1 MKKFGS
7 TVRGGNRPRWVGF
20 AAVAFCAVLVGASCT
35 VPPRPRPP
43 GAQATQGA
51 TRLPNPWTP
60 TPPQVPQSPAEGGA
74 TAGAPGGSVTPVGS
88 NFDVGRYLLN
98 DRVPESS
105 AWEPSGNFRAICEY
119 SHLAYDDPIVYPG
132 QAGQSHLHMF
142 FGNTLANANSTY
154 ESLRTTGSSTCHG
167 GPINRSAYWM
177 PALIDASGKVVTPD
191 YLIVYYKGSIGAGAQ
206 YQAQIRAIRSM
217 PAGLRMIAGYDM
229 ANPSTPTHFSWACE
243 SGGPSSQQIPNCGSG
258 VRVGVSLTFP
268 TCWDGRN
275 LDSANHRSHLA
286 YRSADPH
293 TGHLSCPAT
302 HPVMLPEFTLGAW
315 FSHDGNSRN
324 WHLSSDQMP
333 GMTHANGSTFHSD
346 WFGAW
351 DPTIQDTWV
360 AKCINDMLN
369 CQGGQIGN
377 GQRLLDPPDYTGP
390 HTIAPPPH

>member
-1 MKKFGS
+1 M
-7 TVRGGNRPRWVGF
+7 
-20 AAVAFCAVLVGASCT
+20 
-35 VPPRPRPP
+35 
-43 GAQATQGA
+43 
-51 TRLPNPWTP
+51 
-60 TPPQVPQSPAEGGA
+60 
-74 TAGAPGGSVTPVGS
+74 GS
-88 NFDVGRYLLN
+88 NFDVGRFLVA

-105 AWEPSGNFRAICEY
+105 AREPSGNFRAICEY

-243 SGGPSSQQIPNCGSG
+243 SGGASSQQIPNCGSG
-258 VRVGVSLTFP
+258 VR
-268 TCWDGRN
+268 GR
-275 LDSANHRSHLA
+275 LVDVPYVLGRPQPRQREPSQPSRLPQRRSSHRA
-286 YRSADPH
+286 PVVP
-293 TGHLSCPAT
+293 GHASGDAARV
-302 HPVMLPEFTLGAW
+302 HVGAW

-324 WHLSSDQMP
+324 WHLDSDQMP

-360 AKCINDMLN
+360 AKCINGMLN

-390 HTIAPPPH
+390 HTIAPPLN